1 MFIDLDKNLSLKP
14 LDPNNQKDIWL
25 ANTLDSDETV
35 NGEDGFLYSIHN
47 ILKQGHKY
55 KGILY
60 GMPYAIYQDYKDPIG
75 YLEVSEIFG
84 KEPTVILSYA
94 LVKEKRGHGYMS
106 RSLKGISNLIFKDK
120 MEEIKNISLIINKN
134 NDNSKKTAL
143 SVGFIIE
150 NDEDSQYDIY
160 NLSRK

>member
-55 KGILY
+55 K
-60 GMPYAIYQDYKDPIG
+60 
-75 YLEVSEIFG
+75 
-84 KEPTVILSYA
+84 
-94 LVKEKRGHGYMS
+94 
-106 RSLKGISNLIFKDK
+106 
-120 MEEIKNISLIINKN
+120 
-134 NDNSKKTAL
+134 
-143 SVGFIIE
+143 
-150 NDEDSQYDIY
+150 
-160 NLSRK
+160 